1 MPATAQRLRIPLF
14 SQSPPLP
21 FFLSSLLSP
30 LSPLPSTLYPLLSLA
45 LLLLA
50 GCSRDIE
57 TIYGQREGSEA
68 STSVNGTAV
77 LADMFTLA
85 GHRVSSWQMLSP
97 RLQQKADCIVWFPND
112 FEPPSKEVC
121 QWLEDWLSEKP
132 DRTLIYVG
140 RDFNAAPWY
149 WEHVLPD
156 APPEQR
162 ELIRQR
168 LADAKDSNNRARK
181 NDIKT
186 KRIDWFTLDRTR
198 SSKKVKSL
206 QGDPS
211 WLEDIDASHADI
223 ELNDRLQPSDN
234 AEVLLRSGDDMLVSR
249 ELWNDSR
256 LIVVANG
263 SFLLNLP
270 LVNHEHRKLAGK
282 LIAEIG
288 EPAKN
293 VVFLESYPGGPS
305 IRGKDPEA
313 SMPTGL
319 EMFNIW
325 PTNWILMHLAM
336 IGVLF
341 CFMRW
346 PIFGRPRPSEPIGA
360 SDFGRHVEALALLLK
375 RSGDRNYARSKML
388 QYRKK
393 SEQE

>member
-1 MPATAQRLRIPLF
+1 MT
-14 SQSPPLP
+14 
-21 FFLSSLLSP
+21 
-30 LSPLPSTLYPLLSLA
+30 
-45 LLLLA
+45 
-50 GCSRDIE
+50 
-57 TIYGQREGSEA
+57 
-68 STSVNGTAV
+68 
-77 LADMFTLA
+77 
-85 GHRVSSWQMLSP
+85 QMLSP

-168 LADAKDSNNRARK
+168 LTDAKDSNNRARK

-198 SSKKVKSL
+198 PSKKVKSL

-211 WLEDIDASHADI
+211 WLEDIDASHVDI

-256 LIVVANG
+256 LIVVTNG

-293 VVFLESYPGGPS
+293 VVFLESYPGGPP

-375 RSGDRNYARSKML
+375 RSGDRNFARSKML

>member
-1 MPATAQRLRIPLF
+1 MPATAERLRIPLF
-14 SQSPPLP
+14 SQLPPLP
-21 FFLSSLLSP
+21 SALSALLSFG
-30 LSPLPSTLYPLLSLA
+30 

-168 LADAKDSNNRARK
+168 LTDAKDSNNRARK

-198 SSKKVKSL
+198 PSKKVKSL

-211 WLEDIDASHADI
+211 WLEDIDASHVDI

-256 LIVVANG
+256 LIVVTNG

-293 VVFLESYPGGPS
+293 VVFLESYPGGPP

-375 RSGDRNYARSKML
+375 RSGDRNFARSKML